1 MIAYRNFGA
10 NWWETGLAS
19 TLPAVLRSVTYY
31 TNYTPPVK
39 LTGDQIVSKYRDP
52 NPNPYLAKAQPTA
65 VFDTLFGRY
74 VSAPYGEANPEGYK
88 EVEKNLKIAAGV
100 GAGALLVGAIGV
112 FMLGRYFGRRSSP

>member
-31 TNYTPPVK
+31 TNYTPPVT
-39 LTGDQIVSKYRDP
+39 LTGDQIVNKYRDP
-52 NPNPYLAKAQPTA
+52 NPNPYLVKAKPTV

-74 VSAPYGEANPEGYK
+74 TSAPYGEANPEGYK
-88 EVEKNLKIAAGV
+88 EVEQKVKIAAGA
-100 GAGALLVGAIGV
+100 GAGALLLGAFGM
-112 FMLGRYFGRRSSP
+112 FMLGRAVGRSSRT